1 MNRLYLD
8 KKAIEENENRL
19 FLEKGEEAIF
29 TLGMLVRREWLH
41 RKSDA
46 RLILFPGNMDGGLV
60 FQISEE
66 DLL

>member
-1 MNRLYLD
+1 MWIYE
-8 KKAIEENENRL
+8 KK
-19 FLEKGEEAIF
+19 LEFPIDIK
-29 TLGMLVRREWLH
+29 
-41 RKSDA
+41 KSDA

>member
-1 MNRLYLD
+1 M
-8 KKAIEENENRL
+8 
-19 FLEKGEEAIF
+19 EKGEDAIF
-29 TLGMLVRREWLH
+29 TMGMMVRREWLNK
-41 RKSDA
+41 KSDA